1 MSVKK
6 NVAKIIPTL
15 LTLSVIWGV
24 YFVTKIALKKEDH
37 GTKILSYLPL
47 ETTWFLKVDGKSI
60 IQKSISSLMTAD
72 RLNEISELMNDQDF
86 EDSDLSPTGI
96 NFRSGA
102 VLFEFIQGTEKYF
115 GAIVRVS
122 NNKNFKKN
130 VINEL
135 SNKYAVKTLDDF
147 SIIIT
152 TSEQNKQENNLNRIA
167 EQITFS
173 NKSEL
178 QKIELAASDL
188 NFRTNYKTLK
198 GGFRA
203 DFNNSNI
210 VFDGSFSNLKNELLK
225 NYKLSPKTAL
235 IHDGFHFSSR
245 IITPEFNQML
255 NNQFEHELPN
265 IIGISIN
272 HRSSV
277 LPGKSITNLALDT
290 DMLIHF
296 EQEIRAQQ
304 ILESF
309 LALNYI
315 ESLDSISFMHSG
327 KKHFYQNIS
336 SKSIYFGAQ
345 PFRKEMT
352 TEQSDILKVTGSP
365 KHLVKIE
372 GDGFARG
379 VLDLLPEY
387 YSTKELLNNID
398 NSQFNITLNSTLGI
412 DCKGNIQLKNNHS
425 SFLELIKFF
434 VSIKN

>member
-1 MSVKK
+1 MSLKK
-6 NVAKIIPTL
+6 NLAKIIPTL
-15 LTLSVIWGV
+15 LTLSVIWGI
-24 YFVTKIALKKEDH
+24 YFVSKIALKKETHD
-37 GTKILSYLPL
+37 TKILSCLPL
-47 ETTWFLKVDGKSI
+47 ETTWFLKIDGKSI
-60 IQKSISSLMTAD
+60 FQKSISSLMTAD
-72 RLNEISELMNDQDF
+72 RLNEISELMNDQNF

-96 NFRSGA
+96 NFQSGA
-102 VLFEFIQGTEKYF
+102 VLFEFVQDTEKYF
-115 GAIVRVS
+115 GAIVSVS
-122 NNKNFKKN
+122 NNKHFKKN

-135 SNKYAVKTLDDF
+135 SNKYAVKALNDF

-152 TSEQNKQENNLNRIA
+152 ASENNKRGNNLNKIA
-167 EQITFS
+167 EQITF
-173 NKSEL
+173 NKKSEL
-178 QKIELAASDL
+178 QKIELTASDL
-188 NFRTNYKTLK
+188 NFKSNSKTLK
-198 GGFRA
+198 GEFRA

-210 VFDGSFSNLKNELLK
+210 VFGGSFNNQKNELLN
-225 NYKLSPKTAL
+225 NYKLSPTTTL
-235 IHDGFHFSSR
+235 IHDGFHFSTR

-265 IIGISIN
+265 IIGFSIN

-290 DMLIHF
+290 DILIHF
-296 EQEIRAQQ
+296 EQEISAQQ
-304 ILESF
+304 ILEPL
-309 LALNYI
+309 LALSYI

-336 SKSIYFGAQ
+336 SKSIYFGSQ

-352 TEQSDILKVTGSP
+352 TEQSDILQVTGSP
-365 KHLVKIE
+365 KHLVNIK

-379 VLDLLPEY
+379 VLDLLPEF
-387 YSTKELLNNID
+387 YSTEELLNNID
-398 NSQFNITLNSTLGI
+398 NSQFNITLNSSLGI